1 MWNRAT
7 KHRIVFVLLVLVTYI
22 SSVVYNLTERERRS
36 LKLQEEA
43 RESDQVHISIRIVE
57 ANPNASEVTARCGFR
72 LSGKIAQDA
81 FTPAVDM
88 TVILNTIRGPQFYD
102 FPKGRRINP
111 IFAVFSLDGNVNR
124 YPIDRHQADLWILM
138 TVPST
143 GTKTV
148 PRIPD
153 TGRQSSVSSPG
164 VPGKLGLSSIELPSS
179 KRVPLSFDLSASI
192 PGLKFVGAID
202 QTQAREIDHVRLIV
216 RRTNNVIFLSLLSNL
231 LMMALAVC
239 VLLMAVRATT
249 ADRQLDLLPL
259 SLSMTLIFGLPALRN
274 TQPGVPPLGVISDYV
289 SFIWAENVVAVSAI
303 VIMGTWLR
311 RLRRSEIKSGGQP

>member
-1 MWNRAT
+1 MWNRA
-7 KHRIVFVLLVLVTYI
+7 KRNRVVFVLLVFMTYV

-36 LKLQEEA
+36 LKIQEEVQ
-43 RESDQVHISIRIVE
+43 ESDQVHISVRIVE
-57 ANPNASEVTARCGFR
+57 ASPTASEITARLGFR

-124 YPIDRHQADLWILM
+124 YPIDRHHADIWILM
-138 TVPST
+138 T
-143 GTKTV
+143 
-148 PRIPD
+148 IPNAGNKVIPHLSD
-153 TGRQSSVSSPG
+153 RSSQPTISPPG
-164 VPGKLGLSSIELPSS
+164 ISGKLQLNNIELPSNR
-179 KRVPLSFDLSASI
+179 RVPLSFELSASI
-192 PGLKFVGAID
+192 PGLKFRGTID
-202 QTQAREIDHVRLIV
+202 ETQAREIDHIALLV
-216 RRTNNVIFLSLLSNL
+216 RRTNNVIFLSLFSNL
-231 LMMALAVC
+231 LMMALAIC
-239 VLLMAVRATT
+239 VFLMAVRTTT

-289 SFIWAENVVAVSAI
+289 SFIWAENI
-303 VIMGTWLR
+303 VCRLLLVNKKTWLR
-311 RLRRSEIKSGGQP
+311 RLRRSESKS